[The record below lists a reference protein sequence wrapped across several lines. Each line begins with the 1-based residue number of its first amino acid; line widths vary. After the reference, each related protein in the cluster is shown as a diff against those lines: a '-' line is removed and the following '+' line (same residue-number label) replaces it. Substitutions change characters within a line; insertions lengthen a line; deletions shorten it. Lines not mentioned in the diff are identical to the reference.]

1 MSMFDDPNRE
11 AVGLD
16 PIWTELDSGTIDPPP
31 EGGEG
36 GAYDPGE
43 YTVEQV
49 NTWLEKHP
57 DQRDQVLAAEAQGKA
72 RAGILGS

>member
-1 MSMFDDPNRE
+1 MTMFDDPNRE

-31 EGGEG
+31 EGGTAG
-36 GAYDPGE
+36 YDPGE

-49 NTWLEKHP
+49 NTYLDKHP
-57 DQRDQVLAAEAQGKA
+57 DQRDAVLKSEAAGKA

>member
-11 AVGLD
+11 AVGVQ

-31 EGGEG
+31 EGG
-36 GAYDPGE
+36 YDPGE

-57 DQRDQVLAAEAQGKA
+57 DQRDAVLAAEGAGKA

>member
-1 MSMFDDPNRE
+1 MSQMDDPNRE
-11 AVGLD
+11 AVGMA
-16 PIWTELDSGTIDPPP
+16 PIWTGADGGEPPP

-36 GAYDPGE
+36 TPAGYDPGE

-57 DQRDQVLAAEAQGKA
+57 DQRDAVLESEAAGKA